1 MLMNDS
7 ATHNAIEFSSEK
19 SASEPADRK
28 PSCLEAETAFRTLI
42 TWAGDDP
49 DREGLIDTPNRVI
62 KSYEEFFAGY
72 ASDPQEILSRSFE
85 ETAGY
90 DDMVLL
96 TNVNFES
103 HCEHHMVP
111 IIGVAHV
118 AYIPNNRVVGI
129 SKLARIVDAYGKR
142 LQIQERLTTQ
152 IANAIFKVLQPRGVG
167 VVVEAQHQ
175 CMTTRGIK
183 KPEVAMKT
191 NCMLG
196 CFRDDNLIRS
206 EFLQALGHSKYRF

>member
-1 MLMNDS
+1 
-7 ATHNAIEFSSEK
+7 
-19 SASEPADRK
+19 
-28 PSCLEAETAFRTLI
+28 
-42 TWAGDDP
+42 
-49 DREGLIDTPNRVI
+49 
-62 KSYEEFFAGY
+62 
-72 ASDPQEILSRSFE
+72 
-85 ETAGY
+85 
-90 DDMVLL
+90 MVLL

-206 EFLQALGHSKYRF
+206 EFLQAISHSKYRF